1 MANTYSFEKLIQ
13 LLSQNFDVKIIDYNE
28 KKFITFGRDI
38 YKDSREID
46 KRKEFTIIKSQYF
59 YRFIS
64 STMVDGYLVER
75 NQETFSTVGEIYKFI
90 LKKINDLKS
99 NTYIKQTSIESL
111 NIDSRDL
118 DNEFTSRLTLLKLI
132 GKYDDFIKAIEKEIM
147 VGAVGQIQFSN
158 NNKDAKINVTASTNK
173 DVVYL
178 GNNFTLTVE
187 TDFKQDVVSSKT
199 VYDTQF
205 FDDKMGIKISIYDN
219 NKYLLYNTEIKA
231 TYYTFDTYPKKTK
244 NKERSK

>member
-28 KKFITFGRDI
+28 KKYITFGRDI

-64 STMVDGYLVER
+64 LTMVDGYLAER
-75 NQETFSTVGEIYKFI
+75 NQETFSTVGDIYKFI

-99 NTYIKQTSIESL
+99 NMYIKQTSIESL
-111 NIDSRDL
+111 NIDSHDL

-132 GKYDDFIKAIEKEIM
+132 GKYDAFIEAIEKEIM
-147 VGAVGQIQFSN
+147 VGAIGQIQFSN
-158 NNKDAKINVTASTNK
+158 DNKDIKINHFIYRVHLSYATINK
-173 DVVYL
+173 RCFAD
-178 GNNFTLTVE
+178 
-187 TDFKQDVVSSKT
+187 DFNGIDLRIFKDQLMKNL
-199 VYDTQF
+199 F
-205 FDDKMGIKISIYDN
+205 FIVRNRAYKDRYAYILKPEYV
-219 NKYLLYNTEIKA
+219 
-231 TYYTFDTYPKKTK
+231 
-244 NKERSK
+244 

>member
-13 LLSQNFDVKIIDYNE
+13 LLNQNFDVKIIDYNE
-28 KKFITFGRDI
+28 KKFVTFGRDI

-132 GKYDDFIKAIEKEIM
+132 GKYDDFIKTIENEIM
-147 VGAVGQIQFSN
+147 IGSVGQIQFSD
-158 NNKDAKINVTASTNK
+158 NNKDIKINHFIYRVHFSYATINK
-173 DVVYL
+173 RCFAD
-178 GNNFTLTVE
+178 
-187 TDFKQDVVSSKT
+187 DFYGIDLRIFKDQLMKNL
-199 VYDTQF
+199 F
-205 FDDKMGIKISIYDN
+205 FIVRNRAY
-219 NKYLLYNTEIKA
+219 
-231 TYYTFDTYPKKTK
+231 K
-244 NKERSK
+244 NRYAYILKPEYV

>member
-13 LLSQNFDVKIIDYNE
+13 LLNQNFDVKIIDYNE

-75 NQETFSTVGEIYKFI
+75 NQETFSTVGDAYKFI
-90 LKKINDLKS
+90 SKKINDLKS
-99 NTYIKQTSIESL
+99 NMYIKQTSIESL
-111 NIDSRDL
+111 NIDSHDL
-118 DNEFTSRLTLLKLI
+118 NNEFTSRLTLLKLI

-147 VGAVGQIQFSN
+147 E
-158 NNKDAKINVTASTNK
+158 
-173 DVVYL
+173 L
-178 GNNFTLTVE
+178 
-187 TDFKQDVVSSKT
+187 
-199 VYDTQF
+199 
-205 FDDKMGIKISIYDN
+205 
-219 NKYLLYNTEIKA
+219 
-231 TYYTFDTYPKKTK
+231 
-244 NKERSK
+244 

>member
-1 MANTYSFEKLIQ
+1 MANTYSFKKLIQ

-75 NQETFSTVGEIYKFI
+75 NQEIFSTVGEIHKFI
-90 LKKINDLKS
+90 LKKINVLKS

-111 NIDSRDL
+111 NIDSQDL
-118 DNEFTSRLTLLKLI
+118 DNEFASRLTLLKLI
-132 GKYDDFIKAIEKEIM
+132 GKYDAFINAIEKEIM
-147 VGAVGQIQFSN
+147 VGAIGQIQFSN
-158 NNKDAKINVTASTNK
+158 DNKDTKINFFIDKVHLSYATINK
-173 DVVYL
+173 RCFAD
-178 GNNFTLTVE
+178 
-187 TDFKQDVVSSKT
+187 DFQGIDLRIFKDQLMKNL
-199 VYDTQF
+199 F
-205 FDDKMGIKISIYDN
+205 FIVRNRAYKDIYAYIL
-219 NKYLLYNTEIKA
+219 KPEYV
-231 TYYTFDTYPKKTK
+231 
-244 NKERSK
+244 

>member
-28 KKFITFGRDI
+28 KKYITFGRDI
-38 YKDSREID
+38 YKDSCEID
-46 KRKEFTIIKSQYF
+46 KRKEFTVIKFQYF

-64 STMVDGYLVER
+64 LTMVDGYLVER
-75 NQETFSTVGEIYKFI
+75 NQETFLTVGDIYKFI

-99 NTYIKQTSIESL
+99 NMYIKQTSVESL

-147 VGAVGQIQFSN
+147 VGAIGQIQFSN
-158 NNKDAKINVTASTNK
+158 DNKDTKINFFINIVHSSYATINK
-173 DVVYL
+173 RCFAD
-178 GNNFTLTVE
+178 
-187 TDFKQDVVSSKT
+187 DFQGIDLRIFKDQLIKNL
-199 VYDTQF
+199 F
-205 FDDKMGIKISIYDN
+205 FIVRNRAYKDRYAYILKPEYI
-219 NKYLLYNTEIKA
+219 
-231 TYYTFDTYPKKTK
+231 
-244 NKERSK
+244 

>member
-28 KKFITFGRDI
+28 KKYITFGRDI
-38 YKDSREID
+38 YKDSCEID
-46 KRKEFTIIKSQYF
+46 KRKEFTVIKFQYF

-64 STMVDGYLVER
+64 LTMVDGYLVKR
-75 NQETFSTVGEIYKFI
+75 NQETFSTVGDIYKFI

-111 NIDSRDL
+111 NIDSQDL

-147 VGAVGQIQFSN
+147 VGSIGQIQFN
-158 NNKDAKINVTASTNK
+158 NDNKDMKINHFINK
-173 DVVYL
+173 VHLSYATINKRCFAD
-178 GNNFTLTVE
+178 
-187 TDFKQDVVSSKT
+187 DFQGIDLRIFKDQLMKNL
-199 VYDTQF
+199 F
-205 FDDKMGIKISIYDN
+205 FIVRNRAYKDRYAYILKPEYV
-219 NKYLLYNTEIKA
+219 
-231 TYYTFDTYPKKTK
+231 
-244 NKERSK
+244 